1 MWELLLLEN
10 SFSFSYAE
18 PALHIHFWI
27 KDFNCFYVSLIL
39 KELVRAKTGLNVRDY
54 FGSKIF

>member
-27 KDFNCFYVSLIL
+27 KDFLLLLCISHTQGISSGKNRS
-39 KELVRAKTGLNVRDY
+39 
-54 FGSKIF
+54 